1 MLFGRKKRE
10 ERRKKHRY
18 ELFVERR
25 DALVEIVKGVTG
37 LYLPFVRLD
46 EYKGDLDLLV
56 EDIWFEL
63 FDDAVSEVCKEALDA
78 WKQAEGV

>member
-10 ERRKKHRY
+10 QRRKKHRY
-18 ELFVERR
+18 ELFVKTR
-25 DALVEIVKGVTG
+25 DELAEVVKGVTAR
-37 LYLPFVRLD
+37 YLPFVRLD